1 MQITCVKHVTSYNK
15 TTTIVNFADFVGFTM
30 IEHITQVIVFT
41 VYKKNIITST
51 DFLAKLKSGF

>member
-1 MQITCVKHVTSYNK
+1 MLQVTIK
-15 TTTIVNFADFVGFTM
+15 QQQLLILIGWLLTLLVFTM